1 GRRQRRVERAC
12 DQWRQR
18 GNAVVEFVVA
28 VVLAAQRV
36 EQGVALAFGR
46 RIAVVAGPG
55 GEVDVL
61 HRVVQ
66 GVAETRAAEAAVGR
80 GGSVERGGQAALVV
94 GRRLVGNHARAVR
107 LLLVQLAEAVDPPV
121 AAQPA
126 FGRTRRRHRFGL
138 RRRQAL
144 RRRGR
149 QAFAPA
155 RTRTKHLLH
164 RFTLRG
170 RAQQSRQRG
179 VV

>member
-1 GRRQRRVERAC
+1 RRPRAEVAAPAQQAVRLQQREELRGGGVAQGEVEFEFGDAVAGAERAQAQVGLVGGRRQRRVERAC

-36 EQGVALAFGR
+36 GQGVALAFGR

-80 GGSVERGGQAALVV
+80 GGSVER
-94 GRRLVGNHARAVR
+94 
-107 LLLVQLAEAVDPPV
+107 
-121 AAQPA
+121 
-126 FGRTRRRHRFGL
+126 
-138 RRRQAL
+138 
-144 RRRGR
+144 
-149 QAFAPA
+149 
-155 RTRTKHLLH
+155 
-164 RFTLRG
+164 
-170 RAQQSRQRG
+170 
-179 VV
+179 